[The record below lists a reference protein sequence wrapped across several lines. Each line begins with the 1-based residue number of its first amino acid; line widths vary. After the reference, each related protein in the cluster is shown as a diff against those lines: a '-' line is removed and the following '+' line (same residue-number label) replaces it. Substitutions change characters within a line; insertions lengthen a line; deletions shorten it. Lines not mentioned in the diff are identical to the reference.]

1 MGDILLLKY
10 PSVCSVYK
18 AEGRFSVFINQ
29 GFLRF
34 SLMPRVPESL
44 PADVRLVFRH
54 SHIHKPDHRAEQ
66 RQGELIPVF
75 QFPHGF
81 PHLTRHSAHGL
92 RSAAVFFREW
102 IIRIQFCKLV
112 LQKSIDETVAA
123 FSLCSSHNEKIEIVF
138 LGDCAGKLKP
148 E

>member
-44 PADVRLVFRH
+44 PALEADMDTLAGMSYQETAYEVMRQFLTDFTEEELKDCMVFRH

-75 QFPHGF
+75 QSPHGF

-92 RSAAVFFREW
+92 RSVLPASASY
-102 IIRIQFCKLV
+102 RIL
-112 LQKSIDETVAA
+112 
-123 FSLCSSHNEKIEIVF
+123 
-138 LGDCAGKLKP
+138 
-148 E
+148 

>member
-1 MGDILLLKY
+1 MEVLYKSTRGNGETVTASQAILKGLADDGGL
-10 PSVCSVYK
+10 
-18 AEGRFSVFINQ
+18 F
-29 GFLRF
+29 
-34 SLMPRVPESL
+34 VPESL

-92 RSAAVFFREW
+92 RSVLPASASY
-102 IIRIQFCKLV
+102 RIL
-112 LQKSIDETVAA
+112 
-123 FSLCSSHNEKIEIVF
+123 
-138 LGDCAGKLKP
+138 
-148 E
+148 

>member
-44 PADVRLVFRH
+44 PADVQLVFRRNL
-54 SHIHKPDHRAEQ
+54 IHKPDNRAEQ

-81 PHLTRHSAHGL
+81 PHLTRHSARDL
-92 RSAAVFFREW
+92 RSVLPASASY
-102 IIRIQFCKLV
+102 RIL
-112 LQKSIDETVAA
+112 
-123 FSLCSSHNEKIEIVF
+123 
-138 LGDCAGKLKP
+138 
-148 E
+148 